1 MSSEPE
7 HDSPKS
13 VPSNVHQRLAQ
24 KSHKSQ
30 SPIVTTDKRAW
41 VPGEIEFAVG
51 QPSVK
56 ALSEAPAGPWDG
68 ILHTSHTFDVASNA
82 SGDTIRPQQWLV
94 REM

>member
-1 MSSEPE
+1 MSSEPGHE
-7 HDSPKS
+7 TRES
-13 VPSNVHQRLAQ
+13 VPFNVHQRLAQ
-24 KSHKSQ
+24 KSHKSK
-30 SPIVTTDKRAW
+30 SPIVTDKRAW
-41 VPGEIEFAVG
+41 VPVEIEFAVG

-56 ALSEAPAGPWDG
+56 APSEAPAGPWDG